1 MWSRPLALALL
12 LLPAPALAGV
22 KEKVAALAPPG
33 LVLVMDAKGNEL
45 VAQNTDEPFVPASVT
60 KIVTAWLAMEVLG
73 GDYRFETRFY
83 LDDKRVLYVRGGG
96 DPFLISEELAPLAT
110 ELVAAVGKKPITGI
124 VLDASYYPS
133 NLRIPG
139 IEDTDEAYNAL
150 NSALAV
156 NFNTVYAV
164 RSGNK
169 VRSAEKQTPI
179 TPLAITQF
187 RLRGPN
193 GSGRISLS
201 QDPTVSL
208 QYAGELIAAFI
219 ERAGGS
225 VKGKISTGTVPEG
238 LEPVYV
244 HRQSRTLSEIL
255 VELLRA
261 SNNYIANQVF
271 LEIGGH
277 RLGGPVS
284 LEKSLQVAN
293 EMLAAHG
300 LAAAIHLEEGSGI
313 SRNNHFT
320 ARGLAKVLELF
331 APHADLLHG
340 HDGGMNKTGTME
352 GVRTLAG
359 YADTSSHGRVRFVI
373 SLTSNDGEMR
383 FRLLRA
389 ISPGCKSR
397 PPRRCFP
404 TRSQKFAISAYRIS
418 AGGLRSPAGY
428 ALRVHVQRIDRVAR
442 RHEQPVAV
450 AAAEA
455 DVGSALGQ
463 RDEADRLAGRI
474 EHLDAVERRAHAP
487 AAPQIAVDVD
497 PKAVG
502 RFFFFAVDE
511 DAAIGE
517 LRSAVD
523 HVEDIDRASLGR
535 ALDDIELRFVGRK
548 GQSVR
553 PLDQPGGRD
562 RRTPAVGIEPV
573 DVEGQFRLCL
583 HAQIIAGDAG
593 GRIGEPDGAVG
604 LHDHVVRAI
613 EPLAVEPI
621 DQHRDG
627 AVILGARDATA

>member
-1 MWSRPLALALL
+1 MWSYPLALASL
-12 LLPAPALAGV
+12 LLPALALAGV
-22 KEKVAALAPPG
+22 EEKVAALAPPG

-45 VAQNTDEPFVPASVT
+45 VAQNIDEPFVPASVT

-110 ELVAAVGKKPITGI
+110 GLVAAVGKKPITGV

-133 NLRIPG
+133 KLRIPG
-139 IEDTDEAYNAL
+139 IEDTNEAYNAL

-164 RSGNK
+164 RSGHK
-169 VRSAEKQTPI
+169 VRSAEQQTPI

-193 GSGRISLS
+193 GRGRISLS

-219 ERAGGS
+219 DRAGGS
-225 VKGKISTGTVPEG
+225 VKGNISTGAVPEG
-238 LEPVYV
+238 LKPVYV
-244 HRQSRTLSEIL
+244 HRQSRSLSEIL
-255 VELLRA
+255 RELLRA

-300 LAAAIHLEEGSGI
+300 LAAAVHLEEGSGI

-331 APHADLLHG
+331 APHAQLLRG
-340 HDGGMNKTGTME
+340 HDGGMNKTGTMD

-373 SLTSNDGEMR
+373 SLTSNDDEMR
-383 FRLLRA
+383 FRLLR
-389 ISPGCKSR
+389 
-397 PPRRCFP
+397 
-404 TRSQKFAISAYRIS
+404 T
-418 AGGLRSPAGY
+418 
-428 ALRVHVQRIDRVAR
+428 
-442 RHEQPVAV
+442 
-450 AAAEA
+450 
-455 DVGSALGQ
+455 
-463 RDEADRLAGRI
+463 
-474 EHLDAVERRAHAP
+474 
-487 AAPQIAVDVD
+487 IAS
-497 PKAVG
+497 
-502 RFFFFAVDE
+502 
-511 DAAIGE
+511 E
-517 LRSAVD
+517 L
-523 HVEDIDRASLGR
+523 
-535 ALDDIELRFVGRK
+535 
-548 GQSVR
+548 
-553 PLDQPGGRD
+553 
-562 RRTPAVGIEPV
+562 
-573 DVEGQFRLCL
+573 
-583 HAQIIAGDAG
+583 
-593 GRIGEPDGAVG
+593 
-604 LHDHVVRAI
+604 
-613 EPLAVEPI
+613 
-621 DQHRDG
+621 
-627 AVILGARDATA
+627 